1 MECFQKIIELWI
13 AVILTFGHKIMNKNY
28 RVIPKDLEKIIRNSE
43 RPEAPFANKNVVQ
56 IVNNKKKEY
65 DKIFNEM
72 SEEISNFHA
81 NHLIE
86 VADIMSEIKRHLE
99 VLKKNNYQDQMLQWE
114 HINKFE
120 DNIKSTIELTVFT
133 QHDLTIPNHYNLNLV
148 EWHYFYKDDNMDS
161 DLFSIDIT
169 IDNKNIRIDN
179 NEIYSEKRYSEMLG
193 FSSSIF
199 KYLYLGGNLE
209 DFNKPPTYL

>member
-1 MECFQKIIELWI
+1 
-13 AVILTFGHKIMNKNY
+13 MNKKNSI
-28 RVIPKDLEKIIRNSE
+28 IPKELEELIRKSE
-43 RPEAPFANKNVVQ
+43 KPEAPFANKNVVQ

-148 EWHYFYKDDNMDS
+148 EWHYFYEDDNMDS
-161 DLFSIDIT
+161 ELFSIDIT
-169 IDNKNIRIDN
+169 IDNKNIGYKNEGLDRIQDYDN
-179 NEIYSEKRYSEMLG
+179 LASM
-193 FSSSIF
+193 IF
-199 KYLYLGGNLE
+199 KYIYLGGKLE
-209 DFNKPPTYL
+209 DFKNSPTYL

>member
-1 MECFQKIIELWI
+1 
-13 AVILTFGHKIMNKNY
+13 
-28 RVIPKDLEKIIRNSE
+28 
-43 RPEAPFANKNVVQ
+43 
-56 IVNNKKKEY
+56 
-65 DKIFNEM
+65 
-72 SEEISNFHA
+72 
-81 NHLIE
+81 
-86 VADIMSEIKRHLE
+86 
-99 VLKKNNYQDQMLQWE
+99 MLQWE

-148 EWHYFYKDDNMDS
+148 EWHYFYEDDNMDS
-161 DLFSIDIT
+161 ELFSIDIT

-179 NEIYSEKRYSEMLG
+179 NEIYSEKRYSKMLG

-209 DFNKPPTYL
+209 DFNNPPTYL

>member
-13 AVILTFGHKIMNKNY
+13 AVILTLGHKIMNKNY

-148 EWHYFYKDDNMDS
+148 EWHYFYEDDNMDS
-161 DLFSIDIT
+161 ELFSIDIT

-179 NEIYSEKRYSEMLG
+179 NEIYSEKRYSKMLG

-209 DFNKPPTYL
+209 DFNNPPTYL

>member
-1 MECFQKIIELWI
+1 
-13 AVILTFGHKIMNKNY
+13 MNKNY
-28 RVIPKDLEKIIRNSE
+28 RVIPKDLEKTIRNSE
-43 RPEAPFANKNVVQ
+43 RPESPFANKNVVQ
-56 IVNNKKKEY
+56 IVNNKQKEY
-65 DKIFNEM
+65 NKIFNEM

-86 VADIMSEIKRHLE
+86 VADIISEIKRHLE

-133 QHDLTIPNHYNLNLV
+133 QNDLTIQNLYNLNLV
-148 EWHYFYKDDNMDS
+148 EWHYFYDDDNMDS

-169 IDNKNIRIDN
+169 IDNKNIGYKNEGLDRIQDYDN
-179 NEIYSEKRYSEMLG
+179 LASM
-193 FSSSIF
+193 IF
-199 KYLYLGGNLE
+199 KYIYLGGKLE
-209 DFNKPPTYL
+209 DFKNSPTYL

>member
-1 MECFQKIIELWI
+1 MQHANIFTYILGMVEKINMIKKDRI
-13 AVILTFGHKIMNKNY
+13 
-28 RVIPKDLEKIIRNSE
+28 IPKDLEDIIRNSE
-43 RPEAPFANKNVVQ
+43 RPEAPFANKEVNRIVDLKIKEYEKTFNELTHDLSEFQ
-56 IVNNKKKEY
+56 VNNFKEINSIY
-65 DKIFNEM
+65 KTIEWHLKI
-72 SEEISNFHA
+72 
-81 NHLIE
+81 
-86 VADIMSEIKRHLE
+86 
-99 VLKKNNYQDQMLQWE
+99 LKKNDYQNQMLQWE

-148 EWHYFYKDDNMDS
+148 EWHYFYEDDNMDS
-161 DLFSIDIT
+161 ELFSIDIT

-179 NEIYSEKRYSEMLG
+179 NEIYSEKKYSEMLG